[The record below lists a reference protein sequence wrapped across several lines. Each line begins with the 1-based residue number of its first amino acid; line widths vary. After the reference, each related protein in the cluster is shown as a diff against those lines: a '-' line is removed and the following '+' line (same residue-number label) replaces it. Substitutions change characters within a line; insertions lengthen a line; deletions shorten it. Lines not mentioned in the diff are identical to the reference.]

1 MVVLLNI
8 IIFASF
14 ISLCLINSLT
24 PQAFIIQSSNNRR
37 EEDSVIRK
45 VDQVR
50 HVFSVRVEGS
60 VCYYGRVNGVPMGR
74 LGIRLFA
81 NHSKERE
88 FGLGNSRAYEM
99 PNSIRQVPNDGYGVS
114 TSVVMNLEAEEM
126 KKLTSMLKSHDPGDE
141 VCINSF
147 NDSLKHGC

>member
-50 HVFSVRVEGS
+50 HVFSFCVEGS

-74 LGIRLFA
+74 LGI
-81 NHSKERE
+81 KE
-88 FGLGNSRAYEM
+88 NSALVIHAHM
-99 PNSIRQVPNDGYGVS
+99 KCPIVFDKFPMMAMGFSPVS
-114 TSVVMNLEAEEM
+114 
-126 KKLTSMLKSHDPGDE
+126 
-141 VCINSF
+141 
-147 NDSLKHGC
+147 